1 MKWFLVLIVVLNL
14 AVAGYGS
21 FKQRPP
27 ADVHAQEISPEQV
40 KLLPADWQPASA
52 AAGEASAPL
61 KVLASMPQTET
72 LKPEDLSKDASQAA
86 ALKPA
91 KALAS
96 GPLAKAEGKK
106 PAETKPIE
114 AKPAAS
120 KPAEKTAEKPKTEAI
135 KAEPSKALACYDWGT
150 LDAKLLT
157 RVKGGLPALKLKP
170 EQVVES
176 SKGEVKANGKFW
188 VYHPPLATQAET
200 QTLSAELKD
209 KGFDNYIVHSAEFK
223 GSVSLGLFGQESA
236 AKAMQARVKAAGFDK
251 VAIEQK
257 GQKSAAT
264 VLSFKALDPQQA
276 ERLQALQ
283 KRLTPGITLQPC
295 H

>member
-1 MKWFLVLIVVLNL
+1 MKWFLVLIVLLNL

-52 AAGEASAPL
+52 PAGEASAPL
-61 KVLASMPQTET
+61 KVLASMPQTEA
-72 LKPEDLSKDASQAA
+72 LKPEDLSKAASQPVAVKPSKTEASAA
-86 ALKPA
+86 T
-91 KALAS
+91 
-96 GPLAKAEGKK
+96 AKAEAKN
-106 PAETKPIE
+106 PPP
-114 AKPAAS
+114 AKPVE

-157 RVKGGLPALKLKP
+157 RVKGGLPGLKLKP
-170 EQVVES
+170 EQLVES

-188 VYHPPLATQAET
+188 VYHPPLATQSET

-236 AKAMQARVKAAGFDK
+236 AKAMQAKVKAAGFDK
-251 VAIEQK
+251 VAVEQK

-264 VLSFKALDPQQA
+264 VLSFKALEPQQA

-283 KRLTPGITLQPC
+283 KRLTPGIALQAC

>member
-52 AAGEASAPL
+52 PAGDASAPL
-61 KVLASMPQTET
+61 KVLASMPQTEA
-72 LKPEDLSKDASQAA
+72 LKPEDLSKAASQPVAA
-86 ALKPA
+86 KPA
-91 KALAS
+91 KTEAS
-96 GPLAKAEGKK
+96 ATTAKAEVKNPP
-106 PAETKPIE
+106 PAKLVE
-114 AKPAAS
+114 

-135 KAEPSKALACYDWGT
+135 KPEPSKALACYDWGT

-157 RVKGGLPALKLKP
+157 RVKGGLPGLKLKP
-170 EQVVES
+170 EQLVES

-188 VYHPPLATQAET
+188 VYHPPLATQSET

-236 AKAMQARVKAAGFDK
+236 AKAMQAKVKAAGFDK
-251 VAIEQK
+251 VAVEQK
-257 GQKSAAT
+257 GQKSSAT
-264 VLSFKALDPQQA
+264 VLRFKALDPQQA

-283 KRLTPGITLQPC
+283 KRLTPGIALQAC
-295 H
+295 R

>member
-14 AVAGYGS
+14 AVAGYGA

-40 KLLPADWQPASA
+40 KLLPPDWQPASA
-52 AAGEASAPL
+52 PQADASAPL
-61 KVLASMPQTET
+61 KVVASMPQTEA
-72 LKPEDLSKDASQAA
+72 LKPEDLGKTASQPAA
-86 ALKPA
+86 VKPA
-91 KALAS
+91 KVDAS
-96 GPLAKAEGKK
+96 VPVAKSEIKK
-106 PAETKPIE
+106 TVET
-114 AKPAAS
+114 
-120 KPAEKTAEKPKTEAI
+120 KPAEKAADKPKPEAA
-135 KAEPSKALACYDWGT
+135 KAEPAKALACYDWGT
-150 LDAKLLT
+150 LDAKLLA
-157 RVKGGLPALKLKP
+157 RVKGGLPGLKLKA
-170 EQVVES
+170 EQMVES
-176 SKGEVKANGKFW
+176 SKGEVKGNGKFW
-188 VYHPPLATQAET
+188 VYHPPLATQSET

-223 GSVSLGLFGQESA
+223 GSVSLGLFGQEAA
-236 AKAMQARVKAAGFDK
+236 AKAMLARVKAAGFDK

-264 VLSFKALDPQQA
+264 VLSFKALDAQQA

-283 KRLTPGITLQPC
+283 KRLTPGIALQAC

>member
-61 KVLASMPQTET
+61 KVLASMPQTEA
-72 LKPEDLSKDASQAA
+72 LKPEDLSKAASQPVAVKPVKAEASAA
-86 ALKPA
+86 T
-91 KALAS
+91 
-96 GPLAKAEGKK
+96 AKAEVKS
-106 PAETKPIE
+106 PPP
-114 AKPAAS
+114 AKPVE
-120 KPAEKTAEKPKTEAI
+120 KPVEKTAEKPKTEAI
-135 KAEPSKALACYDWGT
+135 KPEPSKALACYDWGT

-157 RVKGGLPALKLKP
+157 RVKGGLPGLKLKP
-170 EQVVES
+170 EQLLES

-188 VYHPPLATQAET
+188 VYHPPLATQSET

-223 GSVSLGLFGQESA
+223 GSVSLGLFGQEAA
-236 AKAMQARVKAAGFDK
+236 AKAMLARVKAAGFDK
-251 VAIEQK
+251 VAVEQK

-264 VLSFKALDPQQA
+264 VLSFKALEPQQA
-276 ERLQALQ
+276 ERLHALQ
-283 KRLTPGITLQPC
+283 KRLTPGIALQAC

>member
-21 FKQRPP
+21 FKQRPQ

-40 KLLPADWQPASA
+40 KLLPADWQSASVG
-52 AAGEASAPL
+52 AGEASTPL

-72 LKPEDLSKDASQAA
+72 LKPEDLSKDASQAV
-86 ALKPA
+86 ALKPVKAAASSPVA
-91 KALAS
+91 KVET
-96 GPLAKAEGKK
+96 KAETKVEAKK
-106 PAETKPIE
+106 PAETKPV
-114 AKPAAS
+114 
-120 KPAEKTAEKPKTEAI
+120 EKTADKPKTEAI
-135 KAEPSKALACYDWGT
+135 KPEPSKALACYDWGT

-157 RVKGGLPALKLKP
+157 RVKGGLPSLKLSAD
-170 EQVVES
+170 QLVES
-176 SKGEVKANGKFW
+176 SKGEAKANGKFW
-188 VYHPPLATQAET
+188 VYHPPLATQSET

-209 KGFDNYIVHSAEFK
+209 KGFDNYIVHGADFK
-223 GSVSLGLFGQESA
+223 GSVSLGLFGQEAA

-276 ERLQALQ
+276 ERLRALQ
-283 KRLTPGITLQPC
+283 KRLTPGIALQAC

>member
-21 FKQRPP
+21 FKQRPL

-52 AAGEASAPL
+52 PAGEASAPL
-61 KVLASMPQTET
+61 KVLASMPQTEA
-72 LKPEDLSKDASQAA
+72 LKPEDLSKAASQPVAG
-86 ALKPA
+86 KPA
-91 KALAS
+91 KAEAS
-96 GPLAKAEGKK
+96 AATAKAEVKNPPPAKPVEK
-106 PAETKPIE
+106 PAG
-114 AKPAAS
+114 
-120 KPAEKTAEKPKTEAI
+120 KTADKPKTEAI
-135 KAEPSKALACYDWGT
+135 KAEPGKALACYDWGT
-150 LDAKLLT
+150 LDARLLT
-157 RVKGGLPALKLKP
+157 RVKGGLPGLKLKP
-170 EQVVES
+170 EQLVES
-176 SKGEVKANGKFW
+176 SKGEAKGNGKFW
-188 VYHPPLATQAET
+188 VYHPPLATQSET

-264 VLSFKALDPQQA
+264 VLSFKALEPQQA

-283 KRLTPGITLQPC
+283 KRLTPGIALQPC